1 MTTLNDF
8 KQLRASVPSEVQT
21 ELYSLF
27 TSDPDAARQRM
38 VDIAAEKGVTLS
50 VEQVR
55 QFLQQMNEESEFDDI
70 ELDAVALAAV
80 AGGQDGQGK
89 CSLMTTLNDF
99 KQLRASVPAEVQKE
113 LYSLFSSDPDAA
125 RQRMV
130 ELAAEQGVTLTID
143 QVREFIQRMNEE
155 SEFDDI
161 ELDAVA
167 LAAVA
172 GGQHHKFHSGRC

>member
-8 KQLRASVPSEVQT
+8 KA
-21 ELYSLF
+21 
-27 TSDPDAARQRM
+27 
-38 VDIAAEKGVTLS
+38 
-50 VEQVR
+50 
-55 QFLQQMNEESEFDDI
+55 
-70 ELDAVALAAV
+70 
-80 AGGQDGQGK
+80 
-89 CSLMTTLNDF
+89 
-99 KQLRASVPAEVQKE
+99 LRASVPAEVQKE

-130 ELAAEQGVTLTID
+130 ELAAEKGVTLTVD
-143 QVREFIQRMNEE
+143 QVREFLKQMNED

-172 GGQHHKFHSGRC
+172 GGQTSKQITC